1 MHDSIGL
8 SSWNIK
14 CYALLLSVLFVHQ
27 KTSGLANEVTYD
39 SPWLSRVA
47 RKQFFVFLMHFNSIF
62 TNTSKTVKYATS
74 ATLGKGN
81 QDDRYFKVQ
90 ET

>member
-1 MHDSIGL
+1 MIQL
-8 SSWNIK
+8 VLPSWNIK

-27 KTSGLANEVTYD
+27 KTSGLANGV
-39 SPWLSRVA
+39 SRGA
-47 RKQFFVFLMHFNSIF
+47 RKHFFVILMHFNSIF